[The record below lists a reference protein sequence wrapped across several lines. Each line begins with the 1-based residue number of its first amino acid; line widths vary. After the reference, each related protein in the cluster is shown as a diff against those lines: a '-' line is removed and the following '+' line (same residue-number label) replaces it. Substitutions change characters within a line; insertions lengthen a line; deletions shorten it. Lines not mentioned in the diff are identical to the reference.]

1 MFSKED
7 YRNYIQELQNFYREN
22 LLVYTDLLNELD
34 DKALRSS
41 LLPIAEEDMEAFD
54 FLEALREEHF

>member
-7 YRNYIQELQNFYREN
+7 YRNYLQELQNFYREN

-54 FLEALREEHF
+54 FLETLREKNF

>member
-7 YRNYIQELQNFYREN
+7 YRDYLQELQNFYREN

-34 DKALRSS
+34 DQALRSS

-54 FLEALREEHF
+54 FIEALREKHF